1 MIIFILK
8 NILEKLDILKI
19 NRIKLLL
26 YQNDYSNFKNIKNLS
41 IDYLF
46 DEDGEN
52 NKFLHREI
60 LQGNINLENLKRLK
74 LTIPYDIQI
83 KNINKNENLLN
94 FVKICS
100 LKGNYDNS
108 NAFFI
113 EFFKYIFRN
122 ANIDIITYN
131 KKLLMNS

>member
-8 NILEKLDILKI
+8 NILEKLNILKI

-52 NKFLHREI
+52 NKYLHREI
-60 LQGNINLENLKRLK
+60 LRVNINLENLKRLK

-94 FVKICS
+94 FVKICG

-113 EFFKYIFRN
+113 EFLKYI
-122 ANIDIITYN
+122 
-131 KKLLMNS
+131 

>member
-74 LTIPYDIQI
+74 LT
-83 KNINKNENLLN
+83 
-94 FVKICS
+94 
-100 LKGNYDNS
+100 NS